1 MERQQKRNVP
11 PSVTKKKT
19 DKVNE
24 KKTVAAMDPTAKARL
39 EQIKQMPKVKIT
51 GTASTT
57 PRVSASLSKAQ
68 PVTTAKPKSRR
79 IKSMGNK

>member
-11 PSVTKKKT
+11 PSELQQKRNVPPSELQKKR
-19 DKVNE
+19 E
-24 KKTVAAMDPTAKARL
+24 K
-39 EQIKQMPKVKIT
+39 IKQMPKVKIT
-51 GTASTT
+51 GTAATT